1 MKNYTLK
8 NFIRI
13 LALILTITSVTGL
26 IETRNVN
33 ASENSSNEIT
43 QEDLHKNNLQNPNE
57 AEIIDK
63 TNNDADPVIELAKED
78 IDLKANIQYDLDT
91 DTMDVKGRYIDENG
105 KSINKKYNVLIDQL
119 ENEEYE
125 ATFIDKD
132 TGEIIKYN
140 SIEAKSF
147 AWPLIIIS
155 SSS

>member
-33 ASENSSNEIT
+33 ASETSSNEIT

-57 AEIIDK
+57 VEIIDK
-63 TNNDADPVIELAKED
+63 TNNDADADPVIELAKED

-91 DTMDVKGRYIDENG
+91 DTMDVKGSYIDENG

-119 ENEEYE
+119 E
-125 ATFIDKD
+125 
-132 TGEIIKYN
+132 
-140 SIEAKSF
+140 
-147 AWPLIIIS
+147 
-155 SSS
+155 